1 MRIRGR
7 RDGVKREQPHGLL
20 TREVKPDEGQ
30 DLFRDLGPV
39 RRVLPQYF
47 WKQLLLQIAPPRLAR
62 FMVCCYLF
70 TTWALQIDMARV
82 TE

>member
-1 MRIRGR
+1 MRSCAR
-7 RDGVKREQPHGLL
+7 RDGVKGERGAAHGLL
-20 TREVKPDEGQ
+20 TREVKADEGQ

-39 RRVLPQYF
+39 CGVFPEELG
-47 WKQLLLQIAPPRLAR
+47 KQLLLQLASPRLAR

-70 TTWALQIDMARV
+70 TTWALE